1 MHNHPV
7 HPRPIPRRR
16 RGVALMLAMVAV
28 TIVMVLTM
36 GFALSQQTAINVSR
50 NIQYHAN
57 ARFIAE
63 SGLQMAL
70 DRVTSDP
77 NWRTTYTNGVWVNGV
92 SFGGGTLTIRGE
104 DGTYSAATGAVTGDA
119 NLANS
124 SSDPL
129 TLTATGTYKG
139 VTHTA
144 HITAAMSVSNDAG
157 VLMVVP
163 NAASLTAAETARQ
176 TLLQSWG
183 FNVTTITASSLQTA
197 YNTAVTTL
205 AAAQTYEVIYVTA
218 GCAATDITTKLNAY
232 NAGVVCEQGQLADD
246 MKMLSA
252 DATAI
257 TASSATIA
265 SNTLYP
271 TSNLTLVSTTL
282 TTSGQP
288 MWSYAGSVATGATSL
303 ATAQGLSTSGMLAI
317 ETGANL
323 TSGTAAGR
331 RLLLPWGGSA
341 FDFTSLNAA
350 GQTLLR
356 RSLEWAAQSPATGA
370 LTSATAGYNTAFTST
385 KRRIA
390 NKQYATKVTLAQ
402 AGTLNS
408 IAIYTKGTAGKKV
421 RLAVYADSSGS
432 PGALLAQTN
441 TATVSA
447 TPQWITISTPSTAL
461 AAGTYWLSLS
471 FEYTTQYYYYSST
484 GGTHK
489 YKTYSAV
496 ASGFASPW
504 GTTTATGTQRISMYM
519 NVTIPA
525 GTPVN
530 NSGLSVSYNC
540 APVWVDQP

>member
-7 HPRPIPRRR
+7 HPRPVPRRR

-36 GFALSQQTAINVSR
+36 GFVLSQQTAINVSR

-70 DRVTSDP
+70 DRVTSDT
-77 NWRTTYTNGVWVNGV
+77 NWRTTYSNGVWVNGV

-104 DGTYSAATGAVTGDA
+104 DGTYSTATGAVTGDA

-144 HITAAMSVSNDAG
+144 HVTAAMSVDNDAG

-183 FNVTTITASSLQTA
+183 FNVTTITASSLQA
-197 YNTAVTTL
+197 VYNTAVTTL
-205 AAAQTYEVIYVTA
+205 GALQTYEVIYVTS
-218 GCAATDITTKLNAY
+218 GCSAADVATKLNAF
-232 NAGVVCEQGQLADD
+232 NTGVVCEQGQLADD

-288 MWSYAGSVATGATSL
+288 MWSYAGTVASGATSL
-303 ATAQGLSTSGMLAI
+303 ATAQGLSTSGMLTA
-317 ETGANL
+317 ETGVNL

-331 RLLLPWGGSA
+331 RLFLPWGGSA
-341 FDFTSLNAA
+341 FDFTSLNTA
-350 GQTLLR
+350 GQALLK
-356 RSLEWAAQSPATGA
+356 RSLEWAAQSPAVGA
-370 LTSATAGYNTAFTST
+370 TTSATAGYKTVFTSAQR
-385 KRRIA
+385 KIA
-390 NKQYATKVTLAQ
+390 GKQYANKVTLAQ

-408 IAIYTKGTAGKKV
+408 ISIYTKGTTGKKV
-421 RLAVYADSSGS
+421 RLAVYADSAGS
-432 PGALLAQTN
+432 PGALLAQTG
-441 TATVSA
+441 TATVSSA
-447 TPQWITISTPSTAL
+447 AQWITISAPSTAL
-461 AAGTYWLSLS
+461 AAGTYWIALS
-471 FEYTTQYYYYSST
+471 FEYYTQYFYYSSS

-489 YKTYSAV
+489 YRTNSAV
-496 ASGFASPW
+496 ASGFSSPW
-504 GTTTATGTQRISMYM
+504 GTTAGTGTRCISMYM

-530 NSGLSVSYNC
+530 NTGLNVSYNC
-540 APVWVDQP
+540 TPIWVDQP